1 MKKYV
6 VNLFALIAALV
17 SANVLHAQATSCDD
31 PSQLRKDTIAELRDL
46 QGNVLVSD
54 KDGVSS
60 AVSGQRVANKSRV
73 TTTSSAG
80 VVVAFDCGCN
90 VTLKENQ
97 RVDIEL
103 PRGCAALVAAIQAVP
118 VTVALGSAAAVAPA
132 AAAGSTTGLLAVG
145 AVGVGGYAL
154 LRRNRNVSPN

>member
-1 MKKYV
+1 MRTCV
-6 VNLFALIAALV
+6 RFWALVLTSLTMISVASGQGASCEDASQARRDSIAALSDV
-17 SANVLHAQATSCDD
+17 
-31 PSQLRKDTIAELRDL
+31 

-60 AVSGQRVANKSRV
+60 AVNGRRLANKVRV

-80 VVVAFDCGCN
+80 VVVAFDCGCIVN
-90 VTLKENQ
+90 LKENQ
-97 RVDIEL
+97 RIDVEL
-103 PRGCAALVAAIQAVP
+103 PRGCSALLAAVQAVP
-118 VTVALGSAAAVAPA
+118 MTVALGSAAPV
-132 AAAGSTTGLLAVG
+132 AAGASTTGLLTVG